1 MTASHSRR
9 GVQFLILA
17 LLVASCTPSPA
28 VTPTSPAPV
37 ATTVAAPT
45 VPAPTVVPTA
55 VPTTVPTAVPTT
67 APTAVPT
74 LAPTPVPTAT
84 VPVSAG
90 RIPLFAFQSPDN
102 RILLSD
108 AEGALSA
115 FAAAEFPFDSS
126 PVFPSGRATSST
138 LYLLATSGP
147 GGPQGAYAVSGQ
159 GVRSLDFISR
169 TGYML
174 TVWPGDAKQKPR
186 LAWNVTEGTSAGMYS
201 AIYTANTDGTELRM
215 LLEQESQD
223 GHILLPLRWSR
234 DGKRL
239 FYSNEQ
245 TGFGGYILFAGVSS
259 LSVFDLAKGTGTTL
273 IAEFRLGLNRYLC
286 ITDISPDEKQV
297 AHTCD
302 DEHAVTALP
311 LGGGEATTI
320 DSPPDVALESGQ
332 RGSARF
338 GPDGARLAYAAAR
351 GEYGDEQGWAL
362 VDEGMLGVGRLI
374 ATSAP
379 GDYYNVKGW
388 LDDNTIVLQSNG
400 EQPAVWLVYLD
411 GTELKKVGE
420 GLFLTIVP

>member
-1 MTASHSRR
+1 MNAVNSRR
-9 GVQFLILA
+9 VVQFLILA
-17 LLVASCTPSPA
+17 LLAASCSPSPA
-28 VTPTSPAPV
+28 VTPTGAAPV

-45 VPAPTVVPTA
+45 VPAPTVVPTT
-55 VPTTVPTAVPTT
+55 VPTAVPTAVPTT

-74 LAPTPVPTAT
+74 VAPTPVPTAT
-84 VPVSAG
+84 VPVSG
-90 RIPLFAFQSPDN
+90 GHVPLFAFQAPDN
-102 RILLSD
+102 RILLAD
-108 AEGALSA
+108 AGGAVSA
-115 FAAAEFPFDSS
+115 LVAAEFPFESS

-138 LYLLATSGP
+138 LYLLATAGP
-147 GGPQGAYAVSGQ
+147 GGRQGAYAVSGQ
-159 GVRSLDFISR
+159 GVRALDFISR

-201 AIYTANTDGTELRM
+201 AIYSANTDGSELRM

-223 GHILLPLRWSR
+223 GHVLLPLRWSR

-302 DEHAVTALP
+302 DEHAVSMLP

-332 RGSARF
+332 RGSAMF
-338 GPDGARLAYAAAR
+338 GPDGVRLAYAAAR
-351 GEYGDEQGWAL
+351 GEYEGEQGWAL
-362 VDEGMLGVGRLI
+362 VDESMLGVGRLI

-379 GDYYNVKGW
+379 NDYYNVKGW
-388 LDDNTIVLQSNG
+388 LDDNTIVLQSYG
-400 EQPAVWLVYLD
+400 EKPAVWLVYLD

-420 GLFLTIVP
+420 GLFLAIVP